1 MENKEK
7 KRYLEL
13 ESMAADLGWKNMT
26 DDDFDLMFTF
36 SYISGAYCDLVDEH
50 GIDKIVDLLCEGFN
64 PKTDNKPVES
74 D

>member
-1 MENKEK
+1 MKDKAK
-7 KRYLEL
+7 KRFLEL
-13 ESMAADLGWKNMT
+13 ESMATNLGWKNMT

-50 GIDKIVDLLCEGFN
+50 GIDKIVDLLCEGMN
-64 PKTDNKPVES
+64 QKNEPVKS